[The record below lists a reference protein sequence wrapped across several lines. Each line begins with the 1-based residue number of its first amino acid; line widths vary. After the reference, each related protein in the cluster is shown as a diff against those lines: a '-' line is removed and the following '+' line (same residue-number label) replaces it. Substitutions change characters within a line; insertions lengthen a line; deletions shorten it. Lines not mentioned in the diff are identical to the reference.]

1 MHLYDCQN
9 VLGKGQGGSQ
19 PINNKKNDHRKKN
32 VVGKG
37 QPVYIFLRACKV
49 LNNLE
54 TGYRLGLCH
63 GACVGLRLVLV
74 L

>member
-1 MHLYDCQN
+1 MHLNDCLN
-9 VLGKGQGGSQ
+9 VVRKVRELPSLL
-19 PINNKKNDHRKKN
+19 IIKKNDHRKKN
-32 VVGKG
+32 VVRKG

-63 GACVGLRLVLV
+63 GATLLLICIN
-74 L
+74 